1 MRFCALKK
9 KFAIILVDTFPI
21 FDSPSRASAV
31 SRERLDFTCRP
42 FFSFS
47 YPFSRGLQ
55 MSRKKVY
62 ARVLTVVHCRF
73 TRASPLR
80 PVRAQVVRTHNTA
93 VRDGGSGVRG
103 WYN

>member
-1 MRFCALKK
+1 MS
-9 KFAIILVDTFPI
+9 VGGV
-21 FDSPSRASAV
+21 SRAS
-31 SRERLDFTCRP
+31 RLCLPTLSP
-42 FFSFS
+42 FPAPSAS
-47 YPFSRGLQ
+47 GLQ

-80 PVRAQVVRTHNTA
+80 PVRAQVVRTHNTL
-93 VRDGGSGVRG
+93 VHDGGSGVRG

>member
-42 FFSFS
+42 FF
-47 YPFSRGLQ
+47 PFPIPSVGGCRCHG
-55 MSRKKVY
+55 KK
-62 ARVLTVVHCRF
+62 F
-73 TRASPLR
+73 TLAS
-80 PVRAQVVRTHNTA
+80 
-93 VRDGGSGVRG
+93 
-103 WYN
+103 